1 MSTITDIPGIGNAV
15 SATLAKHGLK
25 TVGDIAKAKIVDLI
39 QVPGFRE
46 EKAAFVIEAARQLT
60 GADVKK
66 KGKLKKEKKV
76 AKKSGKRKDKKEVK
90 MANKKA
96 KKVIKKAKK
105 TIKKAKK
112 TIKKAKKK

>member
-1 MSTITDIPGIGNAV
+1 MSAITDVRGIGNAV
-15 SATLAKHGLK
+15 AATLAKYGFI
-25 TVGDIAKAKIVDLI
+25 TVGDLAKAKILDLV
-39 QVPGFRE
+39 QVPGFQEAR
-46 EKAAFVIEAARQLT
+46 AASVIAEARRLT

-66 KGKLKKEKKV
+66 KKNLKTEKNVAGKSSKKK
-76 AKKSGKRKDKKEVK
+76 GKKEVK

-96 KKVIKKAKK
+96 KKTIKKAKK